1 MSGALKNIF
10 IIGVFLAVCALTLW
24 VGSNLGGLGYYLATT
39 LILVYALALFFL
51 RFERRVHLERELVM
65 ISIMCAIAVA
75 SRIAFIWIPHFKPMA
90 AIIMIAGISF
100 GARSGFLIGALSV
113 LLSNFMFGQG
123 PWTPWQMVA
132 FGICGL
138 IVGALADAGKLARCN
153 LTKKQLVATAF
164 MGAAIVLFISGP
176 LLDVYALVSMIDLY
190 SPESII
196 TILLA
201 GLPIN
206 AIQAAAVFLAILLLG
221 NPLLNAICRAKVK
234 YGLNTSDN

>member
-1 MSGALKNIF
+1 
-10 IIGVFLAVCALTLW
+10 
-24 VGSNLGGLGYYLATT
+24 
-39 LILVYALALFFL
+39 
-51 RFERRVHLERELVM
+51 
-65 ISIMCAIAVA
+65 
-75 SRIAFIWIPHFKPMA
+75 
-90 AIIMIAGISF
+90 
-100 GARSGFLIGALSV
+100 
-113 LLSNFMFGQG
+113 
-123 PWTPWQMVA
+123 MVA

-196 TILLA
+196 MILLA

-206 AIQAAAVFLAILLLG
+206 AIQAAAVFLAILFLG